1 MSDEELQAITKIY
14 GNEQN
19 DIQYLNFI
27 NDANP
32 FKGGRII
39 DPLATKSSY
48 TPL

>member
-1 MSDEELQAITKIY
+1 MSDEELHAITKIY

-32 FKGGRII
+32 FKGGYIG

-48 TPL
+48 TPN